1 MTKTDWK
8 RLWIKDLPG
17 GDREYRMISKVLFA
31 VVLILIPAVIYGL
44 LLLIEEATGG
54 PMTILVLAYGVI
66 VLMVAVMLVVVI
78 LSLIDYLNRFE

>member
-8 RLWIKDLPG
+8 RIWIKEMPG
-17 GDREYRMISKVLFA
+17 GDREYRSSSKVLFA
-31 VVLILIPAVIYGL
+31 VVLIFLPAGIYGS

-54 PMTILVLAYGVI
+54 AMTILVLAYGVI
-66 VLMVAVMLVVVI
+66 VLMVAVMLFVVI